1 MSANVI
7 NGTDLCLFITTGS
20 TKKCIALATTCK
32 IGVTMST
39 RKIAS
44 KDSGIWE
51 DSAVGRMSWTCDSD
65 QLFTQDFSGVSQTGT
80 TANTA
85 NSGFT
90 YDSLMDLMIARTP
103 IVITVGAVTT
113 SGMGYQQ
120 TLGTGR
126 NLTGTALITK
136 LDLNAKDNDNAT
148 YTITMEGTGA
158 LTHA

>member
-7 NGTDLCLFITTGS
+7 NGTDLCLFITTGA
-20 TKKCIALATTCK
+20 TQKCIALATTCK
-32 IGVTMST
+32 VGVSMST

-65 QLFTQDFSGVSQTGT
+65 NLFTQDFTGSTPGASGYS
-80 TANTA
+80 
-85 NSGFT
+85 
-90 YDSLMDLMIARTP
+90 YDSLLDLMIARTP
-103 IVITVGAVTT
+103 VTVTIGMVTT

-120 TLGTGR
+120 TLGSAR
-126 NLTGTALITK
+126 HLSGTALITK
-136 LDLNAKDNDNAT
+136 IDLTAPDNDNST
-148 YTITMEGTGA
+148 FTISLEGTGA